1 MKTIQRTALY
11 NKYKDLIL
19 LNKNIIIAGTCAFIS
34 AAFITQFYYTQYN
47 ESHIA
52 NSIVALLSEYSVYIP
67 IFGLLF
73 YWDNRYRYI
82 NPLTGKKDFKIIKT
96 DVKKLLTALSVSEI
110 AYSLTKISITY
121 QFLQLGVIPYQ
132 ASMFGSLAASAVSIV
147 LINLL
152 VIRVVKL
159 FRTTDSVARITSP
172 QIN

>member
-1 MKTIQRTALY
+1 VKTIQRTALY

-34 AAFITQFYYTQYN
+34 AAFFTQFYYTQYN

-52 NSIVALLSEYSVYIP
+52 NSIVALLTEYSVYIP

-82 NPLTGKKDFKIIKT
+82 NSLTGKKDFKTIKM
-96 DVKKLLTALSVSEI
+96 DIKKLLTALSISEA
-110 AYSLTKISITY
+110 AYSLSKISITF

-132 ASMFGSLAASAVSIV
+132 ASMLGSLAASAVSIV

-159 FRTTDSVARITSP
+159 FRARDSVARITSP
-172 QIN
+172 EIN